1 MNKNQAVAAQQF
13 LSRVE
18 LKGNEVPAFVEIM
31 NALQEII
38 TPTPE
43 QQKASVENKEVEHHQ
58 V

>member
-38 TPTPE
+38 TPSPIMEPVT
-43 QQKASVENKEVEHHQ
+43 VDNKEVEHHQ

>member
-38 TPTPE
+38 TPSGEAE
-43 QQKASVENKEVEHHQ
+43 QPAPKKEVEHHQ

>member
-18 LKGNEVPAFVEIM
+18 LKGNEVPDFVEIM

-38 TPTPE
+38 TPFPE
-43 QQKASVENKEVEHHQ
+43 QPKPQVENKEVKH
-58 V
+58 VSV